1 VTTGA
6 SAQSASGG
14 PEWLR
19 QRARVSPSRLALLCG
34 EERWTFAELD
44 RSAFTA
50 AQHLAAA
57 GVGAGDR
64 LALLAGNGAGFVHV
78 VHAAPRLGA
87 VLVPLNIHLT
97 VPELLYQVEDCEPIL
112 LVHDEANEEKAAA
125 LSTAHP
131 GLSRL
136 SLTGLFQEAS
146 RASAPGGDTEDLID
160 LSAVHT
166 IVYTSGTSGAPKG
179 AMLTFGNHWWSAAG
193 SAFNLG
199 LRGEDQWLA
208 CLPLY
213 HVGGLAI
220 LLRSV
225 IYGIPVVLHKSF
237 DAATVKRAIDEDGVT
252 IVSLVPTMLARL
264 LEERGGRPLPAH
276 LRCLLVG
283 GGPLPTSLLE
293 ECGCRRWPV
302 APTYGLTEAA
312 SQVATLTP
320 DKALGKMGSAGKPLL
335 PTQVRID
342 GEGDKEAPPGVP
354 GEILVRGPTVTPGY
368 FRRPRDSAEAL
379 RGGWLH
385 TGDIGYLDADGYL
398 YVLDRRDDLIVSGGE
413 NVYPAEV
420 EQVLRAHPDVADAG
434 VIGPADETWGQMVV
448 AVVVLREPART
459 SEEALL
465 AFCRERLAPYKVPK
479 EVRFVTNLP
488 RNAAGKLLR
497 RELRQEKS
505 PQGAAAGRPTP
516 EPEGSPPDER
526 TNASGPPL

>member
-1 VTTGA
+1 MAATA
-6 SAQSASGG
+6 PSQSALGG

-19 QRARVSPSRLALLCG
+19 QRARISPGRLALLCG
-34 EERWTFAELD
+34 EERLTFAELD
-44 RSAFTA
+44 RRVSAVSRG
-50 AQHLAAA
+50 LAAA
-57 GVGAGDR
+57 GVRPGER
-64 LALLAGNGAGFVHV
+64 VALLAGNGAAFVHM
-78 VHAAPRLGA
+78 VHAVPRLGA

-97 VPELLYQVEDCEPIL
+97 VPELLYQVEDCEPVL

-125 LSTAHP
+125 LSTARLS
-131 GLSRL
+131 LSRL
-136 SLTGLFQEAS
+136 SLTGLVQEAS

-160 LSAVHT
+160 LSALYT

-179 AMLTFGNHWWSAAG
+179 AMLTFGNHWWNALASVL
-193 SAFNLG
+193 NLG
-199 LRGEDQWLA
+199 LREDDRWLA
-208 CLPLY
+208 CLPLF

-225 IYGIPVVLHKSF
+225 IYGIPVVLHESF
-237 DAATVKRAIDEDGVT
+237 DAATVNRAIDEDGVT

-276 LRCLLVG
+276 LRGLLVG
-283 GGPLPTSLLE
+283 GGPLPMSLLE
-293 ECGCRRWPV
+293 ECVRIGWPV

-320 DKALGKMGSAGKPLL
+320 DEALGKMGSAGKPLF
-335 PTQVRID
+335 PTQVQIG
-342 GEGDKEAPPGVP
+342 GEGGKEAPPGVP

-398 YVLDRRDDLIVSGGE
+398 HVLDRRDDLIVSGGE

-420 EQVLRAHPDVADAG
+420 EEVLRAHPDVLDAG
-434 VIGPADETWGQMVV
+434 VTGLPDETWGQMVV
-448 AVVVLREPART
+448 AAVILREPART

-479 EVRFVTNLP
+479 ELRFVTNLP

-497 RELRQEKS
+497 RELRQEWS
-505 PQGAAAGRPTP
+505 RNQALST
-516 EPEGSPPDER
+516 
-526 TNASGPPL
+526 

>member
-1 VTTGA
+1 M
-6 SAQSASGG
+6 

-19 QRARVSPSRLALLCG
+19 QRARVSPERLALLCG
-34 EERWTFAELD
+34 EERWTFAELE
-44 RSAFTA
+44 RRVAGVASR
-50 AQHLAAA
+50 LAAA

-64 LALLAGNGAGFVHV
+64 LALLAENGAGFVHM
-78 VHAAPRLGA
+78 VHTVPRLEA
-87 VLVPLNIHLT
+87 VLVPLNVHLT
-97 VPELLYQVEDCEPIL
+97 VPELLRQVEDCEPAL
-112 LVHDEANEEKAAA
+112 LVHDEANREKAAA
-125 LSTAHP
+125 LSAARR
-131 GLSRL
+131 GLRCL
-136 SLTGLFQEAS
+136 PLTDLAAEAS

-179 AMLTFGNHWWSAAG
+179 AMLTFGNHWWNALASVL
-193 SAFNLG
+193 NLG
-199 LRGEDQWLA
+199 LREDDCWLA
-208 CLPLY
+208 CLPLF

-220 LLRSV
+220 LFRSV
-225 IYGIPVVLHKSF
+225 IYGIPVVLHESF
-237 DAATVKRAIDEDGVT
+237 DAAAVNRAIDEEGVT
-252 IVSLVPTMLARL
+252 IVSLVPTMLTRL

-283 GGPLPTSLLE
+283 GGPLATSLLE
-293 ECGCRRWPV
+293 ECGRRRWPV

-312 SQVATLTP
+312 SQVATLAP
-320 DKALGKMGSAGKPLL
+320 EDAARKLGSAGKPLF
-335 PTQVRID
+335 PTQVRIG
-342 GEGDKEAPPGVP
+342 GEGGKEAPPGVP

-420 EQVLRAHPDVADAG
+420 EEVLRAHPDVADAAVVG
-434 VIGPADETWGQMVV
+434 VPDDSWGQMVV
-448 AVVVLREPART
+448 AAVVLREPART

-479 EVRFVTNLP
+479 ELRFVTALP

-497 RELRQEKS
+497 WELRQGWS
-505 PQGAAAGRPTP
+505 PGGAAAGRPTA

-526 TNASGPPL
+526 TNSSGPPL